1 MFILLLAEVVAYCHR
16 TQELVLLMFGGHPQ
30 QLGHKSR
37 LVFYSLQIVPQSPAE
52 KALYV
57 SLKLLP
63 SLIRFL
69 LIHGTDLPSL
79 RLH

>member
-1 MFILLLAEVVAYCHR
+1 
-16 TQELVLLMFGGHPQ
+16 
-30 QLGHKSR
+30 
-37 LVFYSLQIVPQSPAE
+37 
-52 KALYV
+52 V